1 MSVSEIKA
9 APAVKF
15 SEIMVAYTRAAT
27 AGDGAFG
34 KLMLFAMTVLDS
46 EAVGK
51 LTPENKSKALEE
63 VLKNGEKE
71 HKQASKDASMPGAYR
86 SGKSVVCKAVH
97 LGVSLT
103 DEKGKP
109 KGKTQLEKECK
120 LAETPKPVLDKFR
133 ATMQASF
140 SLLNQIDNTADL
152 AAAKLLI
159 AQLAEQCIKIEAAAA
174 SGASI
179 GQPPAA
185 EKKAA

>member
-15 SEIMVAYTRAAT
+15 SEVIVAYTRAAT

-34 KLMLFAMTVLDS
+34 KLMLFAMATLDS

-97 LGVSLT
+97 LGVALL
-103 DEKGKP
+103 DDKGKP
-109 KGKTQLEKECK
+109 KGKTQLEKDNK
-120 LAETPKPVLDKFR
+120 AAEAPKPTLDKFR

-152 AAAKLLI
+152 AAARLLI
-159 AQLAEQCIKIEAAAA
+159 AQLAEQCIKIETAAA

-179 GQPPAA
+179 GQPVAVKEAA
-185 EKKAA
+185 